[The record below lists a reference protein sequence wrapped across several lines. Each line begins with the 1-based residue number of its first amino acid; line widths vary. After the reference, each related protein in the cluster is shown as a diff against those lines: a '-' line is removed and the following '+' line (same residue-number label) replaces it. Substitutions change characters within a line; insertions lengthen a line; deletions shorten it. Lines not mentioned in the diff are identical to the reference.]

1 MEEVD
6 ETVTEFL
13 VESYEN
19 LDKLDRDFV
28 AFEEDSSRQGLLPSI
43 FRTIHTIKGTCG
55 FLGFSRLEAL
65 SHAGETLLGRL
76 RDGTL
81 PATPERI
88 TALLAMV
95 DAIRGMLHSIES
107 TGTDGQ
113 DIHGPLT
120 AELDRLATLGP
131 PEGPGAAPVAPP
143 AAGPGS
149 TAAAAEAVAPAVVSA
164 PVAAPVA
171 TPAVVSA
178 PVAAPVATPA
188 VVVAPVAL
196 VAAATVRP
204 PEPAHPEPS
213 GPSVAESSVRVD
225 VALLAQLMNLVGEL
239 VLTRNQLL
247 QHTHSSGELGLGAT
261 TQRLNL
267 ITTELQEAVMRT
279 RMHTIGSVWA
289 KFPRLVRDLCSA
301 CGKQVRLEVS
311 GQDTEVDRT
320 LLDAIKDPLT
330 HIIRNSVDHGIEAP
344 ERRLAAG
351 KPAEG
356 RLSLSAFHE
365 SGQVIVEIVDD
376 GGGISVERV
385 RNKAIE
391 RGLLTVEAAARMEDR
406 DVLNLIFVPGFSTAE
421 AVTSVSGRGVGMD
434 VVRTNIERVGG
445 SIGLD
450 SRVGEGT
457 RIRIRIP
464 LTLAIVP
471 ALMVWC
477 NGDRFAIPQVNL
489 VELVHIQPQDVARSL
504 ERIHDAPVYRRRGRL
519 LPILSL
525 GEALGLGEMDTQ
537 AGVNLV
543 VLQAGD
549 SQFGVLVERVAD
561 TAEIVVKPLGRVLK
575 ELGVYAGATILGDGG
590 VALILDVMGLAQHAR
605 LLAEGR
611 SRFQGEA
618 QAPAPA
624 VAVDV
629 VRMLIVDGNDGSR
642 IAMRLDHVDRLEI
655 FPARIIERAGTVE
668 VAQYR
673 GAILPLIRL
682 SNVLVEHRLVPR
694 FVRNKYEDSQRVPVV
709 VHTVDGRTVGIVVDR
724 MHDIIEERLVNL
736 RPASRPGVLFSAVL
750 CGRVTEVLD
759 LDWVV
764 GSLDRESRA
773 TSTPRRATRVSGAA
787 GISFPSRPTGEV
799 HDG

>member
-1 MEEVD
+1 MDDMD

-76 RDGTL
+76 RDGAL
-81 PATPERI
+81 PSTPERI
-88 TALLAMV
+88 TALLTMV
-95 DAIRGMLHSIES
+95 DAIRGMLRSIES
-107 TGTDGQ
+107 TGADGE
-113 DIHGPLT
+113 DIHGALT
-120 AELDRLATLGP
+120 AELARLATPPSPDAPAPAPGP
-131 PEGPGAAPVAPP
+131 AAPLAAAVVPAP
-143 AAGPGS
+143 AAAPAVAGPDL
-149 TAAAAEAVAPAVVSA
+149 AVVAPAVVA
-164 PVAAPVA
+164 
-171 TPAVVSA
+171 
-178 PVAAPVATPA
+178 PA
-188 VVVAPVAL
+188 VVVPAV
-196 VAAATVRP
+196 VAASP
-204 PEPAHPEPS
+204 PAEPAHPELAA
-213 GPSVAESSVRVD
+213 PSVADSSVRVD

-247 QHTHSSGELGLGAT
+247 QFTHASGEAGLGAT

-311 GQDTEVDRT
+311 GQETEVDRT

-330 HIIRNSVDHGIEAP
+330 HIIRNSVDHGIESP
-344 ERRLAAG
+344 ERRIAAG

-356 RLSLSAFHE
+356 RLSLRAFHE

-376 GGGISVERV
+376 GGGIAVDRV
-385 RNKAIE
+385 RNKAVE
-391 RGLLTVEAAARMEDR
+391 RGLLTADAAARMEER
-406 DVLNLIFVPGFSTAE
+406 DILNLIFVPGFSTAE

-489 VELVHIQPQDVARSL
+489 VELVHIQPQDVAHEYL
-504 ERIHDAPVYRRRGRL
+504 
-519 LPILSL
+519 
-525 GEALGLGEMDTQ
+525 T
-537 AGVNLV
+537 
-543 VLQAGD
+543 
-549 SQFGVLVERVAD
+549 
-561 TAEIVVKPLGRVLK
+561 
-575 ELGVYAGATILGDGG
+575 
-590 VALILDVMGLAQHAR
+590 LA
-605 LLAEGR
+605 
-611 SRFQGEA
+611 
-618 QAPAPA
+618 
-624 VAVDV
+624 
-629 VRMLIVDGNDGSR
+629 
-642 IAMRLDHVDRLEI
+642 
-655 FPARIIERAGTVE
+655 
-668 VAQYR
+668 
-673 GAILPLIRL
+673 
-682 SNVLVEHRLVPR
+682 
-694 FVRNKYEDSQRVPVV
+694 
-709 VHTVDGRTVGIVVDR
+709 
-724 MHDIIEERLVNL
+724 
-736 RPASRPGVLFSAVL
+736 
-750 CGRVTEVLD
+750 
-759 LDWVV
+759 
-764 GSLDRESRA
+764 A
-773 TSTPRRATRVSGAA
+773 TSLLQSVCDLLNLLSHFH
-787 GISFPSRPTGEV
+787 I
-799 HDG
+799 

>member
-1 MEEVD
+1 MDDMD

-76 RDGTL
+76 RDGAL
-81 PATPERI
+81 PSTPERI
-88 TALLAMV
+88 TALLTMV
-95 DAIRGMLHSIES
+95 DAIRGMLRSIES
-107 TGTDGQ
+107 TGADGE
-113 DIHGPLT
+113 DIHGALT
-120 AELDRLATLGP
+120 AELARLATPPSPDAPAPAPGP
-131 PEGPGAAPVAPP
+131 AAPLAAAVVPAP
-143 AAGPGS
+143 AAAPAVAGPDL
-149 TAAAAEAVAPAVVSA
+149 AVVAPAVVA
-164 PVAAPVA
+164 
-171 TPAVVSA
+171 PAVVA
-178 PVAAPVATPA
+178 PA
-188 VVVAPVAL
+188 VVVPAV
-196 VAAATVRP
+196 VAASP
-204 PEPAHPEPS
+204 PAEPAHPELAA
-213 GPSVAESSVRVD
+213 PSVADSSVRVD

-247 QHTHSSGELGLGAT
+247 QFTHASGEAGLGAT

-311 GQDTEVDRT
+311 GQETEVDRT

-330 HIIRNSVDHGIEAP
+330 HIIRNSVDHGIESP
-344 ERRLAAG
+344 ERRIAAG

-356 RLSLSAFHE
+356 RLSLRAFHE

-376 GGGISVERV
+376 GGGIAVDRV
-385 RNKAIE
+385 RNKAVE
-391 RGLLTVEAAARMEDR
+391 RGLLTADAAARMEER
-406 DVLNLIFVPGFSTAE
+406 DILNLIFVPGFSTAE

-489 VELVHIQPQDVARSL
+489 VELVHIQPQDVARCM
-504 ERIHDAPVYRRRGRL
+504 ERVHNAPVYRRRGRL

-525 GEALGLGEMDTQ
+525 GETLGLGEQDTQ
-537 AGVNLV
+537 AGLNLV
-543 VLQAGD
+543 VLQAGEV
-549 SQFGVLVERVAD
+549 QFGVLVERVGD
-561 TAEIVVKPLGRVLK
+561 TAEIVVKPLGRGLK

-590 VALILDVMGLAQHAR
+590 VALILDVMGLAHHAN

-611 SRFQGEA
+611 SRFQGD
-618 QAPAPA
+618 PAA
-624 VAVDV
+624 TAAAVDV
-629 VRMLIVDGNDGSR
+629 DRVRLLIVAGQDDSR
-642 IAMRLDHVDRLEI
+642 IAMRLDHIDRLEI
-655 FPARIIERAGTVE
+655 FPASLVERAGTVE

-673 GAILPLIRL
+673 GTILPLIRL
-682 SNVLVEHRLVPR
+682 SSVLVERRLAPR
-694 FVRNKYEDSQRVPVV
+694 FARSEHEDATLVPVV
-709 VHTVDGRTVGIVVDR
+709 VHTADGRTVGLVVDS

-736 RPASRPGVLFSAVL
+736 RPSSRPGVLYSAVL
-750 CGRVTEVLD
+750 NGRVTEVLD
-759 LDWVV
+759 MDWVV
-764 GSLDRESRA
+764 GALERESRRMYGG
-773 TSTPRRATRVSGAA
+773 RRSSRVVKN
-787 GISFPSRPTGEV
+787 ISIANVPAFSMTEV
-799 HDG
+799 HGG